1 MDELDTIMH
10 GSTSSE
16 HMGFDVYF
24 NYKKHYCLEAL
35 EPRN

>member
-1 MDELDTIMH
+1 MNELDTIIH
-10 GSTSSE
+10 GRTSSE
-16 HMGFDVYF
+16 HIGSGVYF